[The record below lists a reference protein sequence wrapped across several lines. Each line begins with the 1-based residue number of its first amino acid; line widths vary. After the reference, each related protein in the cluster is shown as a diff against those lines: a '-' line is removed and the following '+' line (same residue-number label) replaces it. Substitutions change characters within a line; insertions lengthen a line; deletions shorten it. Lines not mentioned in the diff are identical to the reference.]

1 MFYHYA
7 STVCFV
13 NNHNLYSGL
22 VLPSLL
28 ETEFNYN
35 KHFSWSVSQSDLA
48 SMPAKGVIS
57 GGDVTSGQVEPH
69 QIMLTKGKTGHVDVT
84 ASLKTSG
91 SFLIGGF
98 GSISDTLSIRLV
110 NDAVVMPDQ
119 VEILFLME

>member
-35 KHFSWSVSQSDLA
+35 
-48 SMPAKGVIS
+48 
-57 GGDVTSGQVEPH
+57 
-69 QIMLTKGKTGHVDVT
+69 VDVT
-84 ASLKTSG
+84 ASLKTSD